1 MKKNILAF
9 AILSAIAAPAFA
21 ANEGGYIAIDY
32 GTVNYSNAFGG
43 PTNTTSFLNPGTVHI
58 GGGYHFS
65 QNVGIEVGYSIIG
78 NSEIATLGAGGYT
91 ETLKSSSYQI
101 AAIGTFPINDTFDV
115 FGKLGMANTK
125 MDYTITGSIT
135 SSASA
140 SKTNLMLGLGGQ
152 YNFNKNFGIRVQYE
166 DFGKVTVPS
175 SLVKLTDVGVK
186 IISVGGVYNF

>member
-1 MKKNILAF
+1 MKKNILALI
-9 AILSAIAAPAFA
+9 ILSAITAPAFA
-21 ANEGGYIAIDY
+21 ANEGGYIAIDS
-32 GTVNYSNAFGG
+32 GTVSYSNALGG
-43 PTNTTSFLNPGTVHI
+43 PTNTAAFPNPGTVRI
-58 GGGYHFS
+58 GGGYHLS
-65 QNVGIEVGYSIIG
+65 QNLGIEVGYSIIG

-91 ETLKSSSYQI
+91 ETVKSSSYQI
-101 AAIGTFPINDTFDV
+101 AAVGIFPINDTFEV

-152 YNFNKNFGIRVQYE
+152 YNINRNFGIRVQYE

-175 SLVKLTDVGVK
+175 SLVRLTDVGVK
-186 IISVGGVYNF
+186 IVSVGGVYNF